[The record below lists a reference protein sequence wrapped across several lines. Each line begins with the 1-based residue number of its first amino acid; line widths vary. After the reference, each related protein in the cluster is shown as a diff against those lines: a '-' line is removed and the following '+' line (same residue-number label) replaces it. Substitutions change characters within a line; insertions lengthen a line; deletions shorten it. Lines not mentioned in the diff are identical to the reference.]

1 MGKKKKSVQYISFE
15 EFVRN
20 SGMKKRTVL
29 KRYKD
34 IPGFTKKNDGFLIL
48 SGTRYPCDLHRYG
61 LKNSGEKRFA
71 LLKAIS
77 EYRYVSH
84 VDLKVEQRQFQDML
98 RDLLSAGVIQPNNL
112 DNPYGANAY
121 DCSTLGD
128 ELLKQEINKARE
140 TLVKLVA
147 QAAGTYTGAV
157 ISQVCE
163 AA

>member
-1 MGKKKKSVQYISFE
+1 MGKRKKSAQYISFE
-15 EFVRN
+15 EFVHN

-34 IPGFTKKNDGFLIL
+34 IPGITKKNDGFLVL

-77 EYRYVSH
+77 EYRYVCH
-84 VDLKVEQRQFQDML
+84 MDLKVEQRQFQDML
-98 RDLLSAGVIQPNNL
+98 RDLLSAGVIQLNNL
-112 DNPYGANAY
+112 DNTYGANAY
-121 DCSTLGD
+121 DCSPLGD
-128 ELLKQEINKARE
+128 ELLKQERNQARE

-157 ISQVCE
+157 ISQVYD